1 MKLTEKEK
9 NAIVNEA
16 LFNLGTYF
24 VSDNR
29 DFFVDCEVMESVV
42 YALIEEIW
50 EPETKMETT
59 VFGLASVPTEEDVE
73 NLNYMEETILDF
85 ISSHGEVRDWLIQIL
100 KENQLGSYYE
110 DAYELLNY
118 EHFDTEEERE
128 RALEPV
134 EKRIEELNAEAE
146 TMKEAWDSFKKFKYG
161 DKNFEWFL

>member
-24 VSDNR
+24 VSDDR

-85 ISSHGEVRDWLIQIL
+85 ISSHGEVRDWLLDII
-100 KENQLGSYYE
+100 KENQLQSLYE
-110 DAYELLNY
+110 DAYEILNY
-118 EHFDTEEERE
+118 EYFESKEAQKK
-128 RALEPV
+128 ALEPV
-134 EKRIEELNAEAE
+134 EKRIKQLTADAEA
-146 TMKEAWDSFKKFKYG
+146 MKEAWDCFKKIKYG
-161 DKNFEWFL
+161 NKSFNMFF

>member
-59 VFGLASVPTEEDVE
+59 VFGLASLPTEEDVE
-73 NLNYMEETILDF
+73 NLNYMEEAILDF
-85 ISSHGEVRDWLIQIL
+85 ISSHGEVRDWLIQII
-100 KENQLGSYYE
+100 KENQLESLHE
-110 DAYELLNY
+110 DAYEISKY
-118 EHFDTEEERE
+118 EHFDTEEERKK
-128 RALEPV
+128 ALEPL

-146 TMKEAWDSFKKFKYG
+146 AMKEAWECFKKIKYG
-161 DKNFEWFL
+161 DKSFDMFF